1 MKFFY
6 IIWGLNLI
14 VWIISITMGYYLE
27 NTKTNEEEFKKLDQ
41 MFGVYLSRFSLA
53 LLPIIILSIFL
64 SRGKSDVVVAIVGAF
79 ILLLQIVLPS
89 MLILLFLKSDS
100 KDDKKS

>member
-6 IIWGLNLI
+6 IIWGLNLV

-64 SRGKSDVVVAIVGAF
+64 SREKSDVVVAIVGAF

-89 MLILLFLKSDS
+89 MLILLFLKSDI
-100 KDDKKS
+100 KDDRKS

>member
-6 IIWGLNLI
+6 IIWGINLI

-27 NTKTNEEEFKKLDQ
+27 NTNTNEEEFKKLDQ
-41 MFGVYLSRFSLA
+41 IFGAYLSRFALA

-64 SRGKSDVVVAIVGAF
+64 SRGKSDIVVAIVGAF
-79 ILLLQIVLPS
+79 ILLLQIALPS
-89 MLILLFLKSDS
+89 MLILLFLKNP
-100 KDDKKS
+100 KDK

>member
-6 IIWGLNLI
+6 IIWGINLI
-14 VWIISITMGYYLE
+14 VWTISITTGYYLE
-27 NTKTNEEEFKKLDQ
+27 NIKINEDEFKNLDK
-41 MFGVYLSRFSLA
+41 MFGAYISRISLA

-79 ILLLQIVLPS
+79 ILLLQIAIPS
-89 MLILLFLKSDS
+89 MLILLFLKSDN
-100 KDDKKS
+100 KDNKKS

>member
-6 IIWGLNLI
+6 IIWGINLI

-27 NTKTNEEEFKKLDQ
+27 NIKTNEEEFKKLDQ
-41 MFGVYLSRFSLA
+41 MFGAYLSRFSLA

-64 SRGKSDVVVAIVGAF
+64 SRGKSDIVVAIVGAF
-79 ILLLQIVLPS
+79 ILLLQIALPS

-100 KDDKKS
+100 KDDRKS

>member
-14 VWIISITMGYYLE
+14 VWITSITMGYYLE

-100 KDDKKS
+100 KDDRKS

>member
-89 MLILLFLKSDS
+89 MLMLLFLKSDS

>member
-64 SRGKSDVVVAIVGAF
+64 SRGKSEVVVAIVGAF
-79 ILLLQIVLPS
+79 ILLLQIVLTS

-100 KDDKKS
+100 KDDRKS

>member
-6 IIWGLNLI
+6 IIWGINLAL
-14 VWIISITMGYYLE
+14 WLISITLGYYLE
-27 NTKTNEEEFKKLDQ
+27 NTKTKEDEFKILDQ
-41 MFGVYLSRFSLA
+41 LFGAYISRISLA

-64 SRGKSDVVVAIVGAF
+64 SRGKSDLVVAIVGAS

-89 MLILLFLKSDS
+89 MLILLFLKNP
-100 KDDKKS
+100 KDK

>member
-41 MFGVYLSRFSLA
+41 MFGAYLSKISLGI
-53 LLPIIILSIFL
+53 LPIIILSIVL
-64 SRGKSDVVVAIVGAF
+64 SKDKSDYIVAVVGSLI
-79 ILLLQIVLPS
+79 ILLQILVPSALIIVL
-89 MLILLFLKSDS
+89 FKNRE
-100 KDDKKS
+100 

>member
-6 IIWGLNLI
+6 IIWGINLI

-27 NTKTNEEEFKKLDQ
+27 NTNTNEEEFKKLDHI
-41 MFGVYLSRFSLA
+41 FGAYLSRFALA

-64 SRGKSDVVVAIVGAF
+64 SRRKSDVVVAIVGAF
-79 ILLLQIVLPS
+79 ILLLQIALPS

-100 KDDKKS
+100 KDDRKS

>member
-89 MLILLFLKSDS
+89 MLILLFLKSDN
-100 KDDKKS
+100 KDDRKS

>member
-100 KDDKKS
+100 KDDRKS

>member
-6 IIWGLNLI
+6 IIWGINLI

-27 NTKTNEEEFKKLDQ
+27 NTNTNEEEFKKLDQ
-41 MFGVYLSRFSLA
+41 MFGAYLSRFALA

-64 SRGKSDVVVAIVGAF
+64 SRGKSDIVVAIVGAF
-79 ILLLQIVLPS
+79 ILLLQIALPS
-89 MLILLFLKSDS
+89 MLILLFLKNP
-100 KDDKKS
+100 KDK

>member
-89 MLILLFLKSDS
+89 MLILLFLKNS
-100 KDDKKS
+100 KDK

>member
-6 IIWGLNLI
+6 IIWGINLI

-27 NTKTNEEEFKKLDQ
+27 NTNTNEEEFKKLDQ
-41 MFGVYLSRFSLA
+41 IFGAYLSRFALA

-64 SRGKSDVVVAIVGAF
+64 SRGKSDIVVAIVGAF
-79 ILLLQIVLPS
+79 ILLLQIALPS

-100 KDDKKS
+100 KDDRKS